1 MAAGCISAAFFV
13 SATGVV
19 IGGNKD
25 SRAATRQSRVVGHG
39 CAMPAGSLPFH

>member
-25 SRAATRQSRVVGHG
+25 
-39 CAMPAGSLPFH
+39 